1 MINYLKGILISKAEN
16 SHQGYNITV
25 EVNNIGYSV
34 NTNKKVISSLPDVGS
49 EVTVYTSLVH
59 REDSMA
65 LYGFLNRE
73 DRDIFCILQ
82 SVSGIGNKVALL
94 LLELETAELVMAV
107 VSGDSKS
114 LSQIK
119 GIGPKLAQRI
129 ILELKDKM
137 INWKDKIDFEY
148 QPTDEIT
155 GSEASKSILEAEAV
169 LLSLGYSKNEV
180 QNSLSHAISC
190 EINHDDPEELL
201 RLALEWLSNL

>member
-1 MINYLKGILISKAEN
+1 MINYLKGTLISKVEN
-16 SHQGYNITV
+16 GLQGCNITI

-34 NTNKKVISSLPDVGS
+34 NTNKKVLSSLPDVGS
-49 EVTVYTSLVH
+49 EVTIYTSLVH
-59 REDSMA
+59 REDSMT

-82 SVSGIGNKVALL
+82 SVSGVGNKVGLL
-94 LLELETAELVMAV
+94 LLELGTPELVRTV
-107 VSGDSKS
+107 ISGDSKS

-148 QPTDEIT
+148 QTTDSSTAMDI
-155 GSEASKSILEAEAV
+155 SKSILEAEAV
-169 LLSLGYSKNEV
+169 LLSLGYSKSEV
-180 QNSLSHAISC
+180 QNSLTHAISC
-190 EINHDDPEELL
+190 VTNQDDAEELL